1 MSKTLTI
8 DDQPVTGPDGG
19 SVLDAINASDTYIS
33 QLCKDPD
40 MKAIGAC
47 RTCLVQID
55 GIRGF
60 PASCSTPA
68 TEGMTVQTDSN
79 DARRIRSGVIELTL
93 GMLPA
98 ASENPPFVKEGR
110 GDFAQLS
117 TAAQHHN
124 IQLPRWETRQRE
136 ATDGSSTVFNIAMES
151 CILCGRCA
159 QACQEGH
166 QFIGAID
173 FLGAGRN
180 SRIGTFMDKPLSES
194 ICTTCGQCL
203 SVCPTGAIHLKEQ

>member
-1 MSKTLTI
+1 MSITLTI
-8 DDQPVTGPDGG
+8 DDQPVTVPDGG

-68 TEGMTVQTDSN
+68 TEGMTVQTDSY

-151 CILCGRCA
+151 CILCGR
-159 QACQEGH
+159 
-166 QFIGAID
+166 
-173 FLGAGRN
+173 
-180 SRIGTFMDKPLSES
+180 
-194 ICTTCGQCL
+194 
-203 SVCPTGAIHLKEQ
+203 